1 MPRSFLHILK
11 LALALL
17 PLVVP
22 VSLRAQQTPQYS
34 QYVFNGLILNPAYAG
49 SKGFLNANTIYR
61 TQWTG
66 LEGSP
71 KTATFSLD
79 GTNVADRIGW
89 GVYAVQDRIGA
100 QSQTSLSGN
109 AAVKLKTGEGGVF
122 SFGLA
127 LGASFFNYDPEKI
140 KTTTPNDP
148 AFVSSRENTL
158 TPDLKAGL
166 YYHTRKFYTGLSV
179 ANLVQFGVGH
189 LVHPRPHVFF
199 TSGYVLALSDNLK
212 FKPSFLIKEDLHA
225 ATAADFNAFLLL
237 EERLWLGASYRTRL
251 DIWRQPLEEEA
262 SLGSAAAMAYMAE
275 FYPTEKI
282 RIGYAYDR
290 SRSGMNN
297 LGSHEVSLGYYFIRQ
312 QGVRTMT
319 PRYF

>member
-1 MPRSFLHILK
+1 MLRSFIYTVNLV
-11 LALALL
+11 LALL
-17 PLVVP
+17 SWLGAGP
-22 VSLRAQQTPQYS
+22 LRAQQTPQYS
-34 QYVFNGLILNPAYAG
+34 QYIFNGMIINPAYAG
-49 SKGFLNANTIYR
+49 SKGFLNAHAIYR

-66 LEGSP
+66 LEGAP
-71 KTATFSLD
+71 RTATFSLD
-79 GTNVADRIGW
+79 GTNGSDRIGW

-100 QSQTSLSGN
+100 QAQTTLSGN
-109 AAVKLKTGEGGVF
+109 AAVKLKASEAGVF

-127 LGASFFNYDPEKI
+127 LGASFFTFDPAKI

-148 AFVSSRENTL
+148 AFVSSQEKAL

-189 LVHPRPHVFF
+189 LIQPRPHLFF

-212 FKPSFLIKEDLHA
+212 FKPGFLIKDDLHVPA
-225 ATAADFNAFLLL
+225 NADFNAFLLL
-237 EERLWLGASYRTRL
+237 GERLWLGASYRTRL
-251 DIWRQPLEEEA
+251 DIWQRASGEQVGLEPA
-262 SLGSAAAMAYMAE
+262 VAMAYMLE
-275 FYPTEKI
+275 FYPAEKI

-290 SRSGMNN
+290 SKAGFHNM
-297 LGSHEVSLGYYFIRQ
+297 GSHEISLGYYFIRQ
-312 QGVRTMT
+312 PGVRTLT